1 MSNMSPLRS
10 KNCSSDLTVCNRKNG
25 PFCAGRFFV
34 LKKGGEP
41 DCPEEGE
48 KDLHVMSLFLSN
60 IEDWILVD
68 FENFRKNMLTKIG
81 GGGGIITTYK
91 FNVLFLKGFL
101 DAAE

>member
-1 MSNMSPLRS
+1 M
-10 KNCSSDLTVCNRKNG
+10 
-25 PFCAGRFFV
+25 

-68 FENFRKNMLTKIG
+68 FENFRKNMLTKIADSEG
-81 GGGGIITTYK
+81 DDDVSYQ
-91 FNVLFLKGFL
+91 
-101 DAAE
+101 